1 MLIILL
7 LQSLKSF
14 VYQSMDKIVEQMSI
28 FHKFARGVTDLGAV
42 VNNLTGGEKY
52 YTPHDIIK
60 GGRKSK
66 SKSKKHH
73 TDDFFFLNE
82 ESPYRYPTKD
92 EYEHIT

>member
-1 MLIILL
+1 MSQCFIVLLMDANNIILL
-7 LQSLKSF
+7 LQSLKSL

-66 SKSKKHH
+66 KHH
-73 TDDFFFLNE
+73 KDYFFF
-82 ESPYRYPTKD
+82 ESR
-92 EYEHIT
+92 ITI